1 MDLTFQVVLC
11 RRAAEPMACCDCFV
25 VVPVNSFQSF
35 SFDLTVR
42 FPRAGHAL
50 DRQRFKTKKKKGAGQ
65 LASAVV
71 PQKHR
76 RCARPSHRSRR
87 SQNTIIEIQIAS
99 ARLDGMSTP
108 ERLFSRTELA
118 PSPLTFASRARYLCK
133 HSKENAHV
141 HPN

>member
-50 DRQRFKTKKKKGAGQ
+50 DRQRFKTKKKKRCRPAGERGRAAE
-65 LASAVV
+65 ASALCPTLAQV
-71 PQKHR
+71 
-76 RCARPSHRSRR
+76 A
-87 SQNTIIEIQIAS
+87 
-99 ARLDGMSTP
+99 
-108 ERLFSRTELA
+108 TE
-118 PSPLTFASRARYLCK
+118 PKY
-133 HSKENAHV
+133 HH
-141 HPN
+141 